1 MLAPRRGT
9 GDMAAGDG
17 IYGSGFGGV
26 FHAAL
31 RRLHLEGRER
41 PHIGRVTIVLVLIAW
56 LPVMVLA
63 LFDPA
68 GRAVA
73 TDLSM
78 HARLLVGIPCVLAAE
93 AVHAWTAE
101 HALSVACDEAVAAP
115 DRDRFRQL
123 VADSARLRDARGVE
137 VALLGIAITGGQLA
151 LWGVVPTAHLDGEH
165 SPAGVWY
172 AVVAIPL
179 VQLLLLRFLW
189 RWAVWSLLLVQLSRR
204 PLALVATHPDHAGG
218 IARLAEPTPAFALF
232 AAGVCAV
239 IAATMA
245 PRMIASGSALAASAN
260 QLVALVVIAVAV
272 AFAPLLPFTPALV
285 RARTE
290 YLVAYT
296 RLSFALTREF
306 DRRWIGGDRPAAA
319 IVGEADVSSLTDHMS
334 AFESLARTRVVVFGP
349 RDVVVVVLAVLLPM
363 LPLAFTTRS
372 FADVFE
378 MIGKAVLGGLPA

>member
-1 MLAPRRGT
+1 
-9 GDMAAGDG
+9 MAAGDG
-17 IYGSGFGGV
+17 IYGPRHGGV
-26 FHAAL
+26 LHAAL
-31 RRLHLEGRER
+31 RRVRLEGRDR
-41 PHIGRVTIVLVLIAW
+41 PHIGRVIIVLVLIAW

-93 AVHAWTAE
+93 AAHAWTAE
-101 HALSVACDEAVAAP
+101 HALSVACDEVVAPP

-123 VADSARLRDARGVE
+123 VAANASLRDARGVE
-137 VALLGIAITGGQLA
+137 LALIGIAITGGQLA
-151 LWGVVPTAHLDGEH
+151 LWGVVPTAHVDGAY

-172 AVVAIPL
+172 AAVAIPL

-189 RWAVWSLLLVQLSRR
+189 RWAVWSLLLVQLARR

-218 IARLAEPTPAFALF
+218 IARLAEPTAAFAVF

-239 IAATMA
+239 IAATVA
-245 PRMIASGSALAASAN
+245 PRMIASGAGLAASAD
-260 QLVALVVIAVAV
+260 QLVALVVIALAA
-272 AFAPLLPFTPALV
+272 AFGSLLLFTPALV

-290 YLVAYT
+290 GLVAYT

-306 DRRWIGGDRPAAA
+306 DRRWIDGERPAAA
-319 IVGEADVSSLTDHMS
+319 IVGEQDVSSLTDHMS
-334 AFESLARTRVVVFGP
+334 VFESLARTRVVVFGP
-349 RDVVVVVLAVLLPM
+349 RDVVVVVLAVLGPM
-363 LPLAFTTRS
+363 LPLAFTTQS
-372 FADVFE
+372 FADVFQ